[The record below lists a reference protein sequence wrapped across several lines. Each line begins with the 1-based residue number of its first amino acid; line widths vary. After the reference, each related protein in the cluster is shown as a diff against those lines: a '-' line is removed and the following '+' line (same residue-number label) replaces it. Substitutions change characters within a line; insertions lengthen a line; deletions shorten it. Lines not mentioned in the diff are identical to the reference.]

1 MYVLNNDILL
11 NISKKRKES
20 SFNEAYLWHCRL
32 GHIGEKRLHK
42 LHKEGLLGHSNYEF
56 YDTCES
62 CLKGKMTKTPFAG
75 QGVRVSEL
83 MGLVHTDVCGPM
95 STSTMNGF
103 SYFITFTDDYSRYG
117 YVFLMKHK
125 SEAFERFKEF
135 RNEVE
140 KQTCKS
146 IKTLRSDRC
155 GEYLSGDFL
164 AYLRENGILSQVTP
178 PYTPQHNGVSESRNR
193 TLLDMV

>member
-1 MYVLNNDILL
+1 
-11 NISKKRKES
+11 
-20 SFNEAYLWHCRL
+20 
-32 GHIGEKRLHK
+32 
-42 LHKEGLLGHSNYEF
+42 
-56 YDTCES
+56 
-62 CLKGKMTKTPFAG
+62 MTKTPFAG

-83 MGLVHTDVCGPM
+83 LGLVHTDVCGPM

-103 SYFITFTDDYSRYG
+103 SYFITFTDDHSRYG

-140 KQTCKS
+140 KQTGKS
-146 IKTLRSDRC
+146 IKTLRSDRG

-178 PYTPQHNGVSESRNR
+178 PYTPQHNGVSERRNR
-193 TLLDMV
+193 TLLDMVRSMVSDSGLPISLWGYALQNSCISSK